1 MLLTII
7 IILLSIHIVISLL
20 ILSNVLKK
28 QKVGKTFCNWLILS
42 LIAIVLPYNFPSF
55 WVSSK
60 EENNVSACLD
70 RFDTIQF
77 KLDFSV
83 KMWLNECILY
93 VTKEPC
99 AMCAG
104 AIVNARIKMVIFG
117 CYDEN
122 EGCCG
127 SLYQL
132 CGDPRFKVQVTV
144 KGGVLEN
151 DCLGII
157 QEFFQKKRNKK

>member
-1 MLLTII
+1 MQIQKFIFNPFQENCYILWDSTKECII
-7 IILLSIHIVISLL
+7 ID
-20 ILSNVLKK
+20 
-28 QKVGKTFCNWLILS
+28 
-42 LIAIVLPYNFPSF
+42 P
-55 WVSSK
+55 
-60 EENNVSACLD
+60 
-70 RFDTIQF
+70 
-77 KLDFSV
+77 
-83 KMWLNECILY
+83 
-93 VTKEPC
+93 
-99 AMCAG
+99 
-104 AIVNARIKMVIFG
+104 G

>member
-1 MLLTII
+1 MSIEPVQLFRDKGQDHTYYMKMALKEAIKAFNKDEVPVGAILIHQDTII
-7 IILLSIHIVISLL
+7 GRGYNQCESLRDP
-20 ILSNVLKK
+20 
-28 QKVGKTFCNWLILS
+28 TAHAEM
-42 LIAIVLPYNFPSF
+42 IAITAAANTI
-55 WVSSK
+55 
-60 EENNVSACLD
+60 ENW
-70 RFDTIQF
+70 R
-77 KLDFSV
+77 
-83 KMWLNECILY
+83 LNECILY

>member
-1 MLLTII
+1 MFSIVSISKGSAAANTIE
-7 IILLSIHIVISLL
+7 
-20 ILSNVLKK
+20 
-28 QKVGKTFCNWLILS
+28 NW
-42 LIAIVLPYNFPSF
+42 
-55 WVSSK
+55 
-60 EENNVSACLD
+60 
-70 RFDTIQF
+70 R
-77 KLDFSV
+77 
-83 KMWLNECILY
+83 LNECILY